1 MNGLIIVEIGLVCV
15 FMLNVIMYLLT
26 GTEFFATNAA
36 VVFILIFIVGMIIHL
51 VLNVKF
57 IEFLGS
63 GGLG

>member
-1 MNGLIIVEIGLVCV
+1 MNGLIIVEIGLVCI
-15 FMLNVIMYLLT
+15 FMLNVIMYLIT

-36 VVFILIFIVGMIIHL
+36 VVFILIFVLGMIIHL
-51 VLNVKF
+51 ALNVKF

>member
-1 MNGLIIVEIGLVCV
+1 MNGLIITEIVLVCV
-15 FMLNVIMYLLT
+15 FLLNVIMYLIT
-26 GTEFFATNAA
+26 NAEFFVTIAVAT
-36 VVFILIFIVGMIIHL
+36 FIGIFVLGMIIHL